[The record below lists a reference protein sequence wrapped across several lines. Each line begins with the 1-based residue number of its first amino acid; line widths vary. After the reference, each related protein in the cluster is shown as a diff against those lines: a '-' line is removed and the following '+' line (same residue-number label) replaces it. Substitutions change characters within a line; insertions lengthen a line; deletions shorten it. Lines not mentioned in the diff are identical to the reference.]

1 MSRARLALAVA
12 ALLLCA
18 AIPAA
23 AEVGQEGSLVGTFD
37 AQLHPNSLPREEPT
51 PVAVRVAGDFRDA
64 SGDPEQ
70 LAQLRRIKVAIN
82 RQGQLFDRGLP
93 VCDVRRIQPAREKAA
108 RRICG
113 DAIVGRGH
121 IRLRARLSPQPSFPI
136 RANLLVFNGP
146 RRNGTKLIYAQAYSF
161 KPPGAFVLTFR
172 VTEQPGVFG
181 TVLATKLPP
190 SAWSWA
196 YLTHF
201 DMTLHRTYEYRG
213 QRRSYVSAA
222 CTAPAGFDSAVF
234 PFARATY
241 GFAAGGRLSLSVAR
255 VCHVAK

>member
-1 MSRARLALAVA
+1 VSRTRFPLAVA

-18 AIPAA
+18 AIPAR
-23 AEVGQEGSLVGTFD
+23 AEIAQEGSLVATFD
-37 AQLHPNSLPREEPT
+37 AQLRPSSLPREEAAPI
-51 PVAVRVAGDFRDA
+51 AVRVAGDFRDA
-64 SGDPEQ
+64 SGDPER
-70 LAQLRRIKVAIN
+70 LSQLRQIRVAIN

-93 VCDVRRIQPAREKAA
+93 VCRVERIQPAREKAA

-121 IRLRARLSPQPSFPI
+121 ITLNARLSPQPAFPV

-146 RRNGTKLIYAQAYSF
+146 RRNGAKLIYAQAYAH
-161 KPPGAFVLTFR
+161 KPPGAFVLAFR
-172 VTEQPGVFG
+172 VSEQPGVFG
-181 TVLATKLPP
+181 TVLTTTLPN
-190 SAWSWA
+190 SARNWA

-213 QRRSYVSAA
+213 QRHSYVSAA
-222 CTAPAGFDSAVF
+222 CSAPAGFDKALF
-234 PFARATY
+234 AFARATY
-241 GFAAGGRLSLSVAR
+241 GFADGRRLSIPVAR

>member
-1 MSRARLALAVA
+1 VRRARSPLAVA
-12 ALLLCA
+12 ALLLCVA
-18 AIPAA
+18 MPAR

-37 AQLHPNSLPREEPT
+37 AQLRPTSLPREQAS
-51 PVAVRVAGDFRDA
+51 PVSVRVAGDFRDA
-64 SGDPEQ
+64 SGDPER
-70 LAQLRRIKVAIN
+70 LSQLRQIKVGIN
-82 RQGQLFDRGLP
+82 RQGRLFDRGLP

-113 DAIVGRGH
+113 DAIVGSGH
-121 IRLRARLSPQPSFPI
+121 VELRARLSPQPSFPV

-146 RRNGTKLIYAQAYSF
+146 RRNGSKLIYAQAYSQE
-161 KPPGAFVLTFR
+161 PPGAFVLSFR

-181 TVLATKLPP
+181 TVLTTTLPS
-190 SAWSWA
+190 SAQNWA

-222 CTAPAGFDSAVF
+222 CSAPAGFDSALF

-241 GFAAGGRLSLSVAR
+241 GFADGRRLDLSVAR
-255 VCHVAK
+255 VCHVAE

>member
-1 MSRARLALAVA
+1 MRRARFPLAVA

-18 AIPAA
+18 ALPAW
-23 AEVGQEGSLVGTFD
+23 AEVGQEGTLIGTFD
-37 AQLHPNSLPREEPT
+37 AQLHPNRLPREQASPI
-51 PVAVRVAGDFRDA
+51 AVRVAGDFRDA
-64 SGDPEQ
+64 SGDPER
-70 LAQLRRIKVAIN
+70 LSQLRQIKVAIN
-82 RQGQLFDRGLP
+82 RQGRLFDRGLP
-93 VCDVRRIQPAREKAA
+93 VCEVRRIQPAREKAA

-113 DAIVGRGH
+113 DAIVGSGH
-121 IRLRARLSPQPSFPI
+121 ITLSAQLSPQPAFPV

-146 RRNGTKLIYAQAYSF
+146 RRDGAKLIYAQAYAHE
-161 KPPGAFVLTFR
+161 PPGAFVLAFR

-181 TVLATKLPP
+181 TVLRTTLPR
-190 SAWSWA
+190 SAQNWA

-222 CTAPAGFDSAVF
+222 CSAPSGFDSAVF

-241 GFAAGGRLSLSVAR
+241 GFAGGKRLSLAVAR
-255 VCHVAK
+255 VCHVAE